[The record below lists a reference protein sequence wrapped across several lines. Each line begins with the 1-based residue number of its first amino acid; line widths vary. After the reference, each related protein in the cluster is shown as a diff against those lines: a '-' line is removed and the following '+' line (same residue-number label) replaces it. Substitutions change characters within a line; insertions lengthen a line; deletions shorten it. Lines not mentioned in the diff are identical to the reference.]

1 MAVARHL
8 AAGAERGI
16 ENRHGHRITIRTADD
31 VAHHGAR
38 RGDDGR
44 FGRYLEIASLVE
56 RQQVLLLVDRVGHDA
71 GGRVAVGTRQGR
83 SHRVEGGEERLLAI
97 ERQFVFERRDPFEQ
111 ASVFVGQGEEAFHAA
126 GAPADEDSRF
136 RQGPQPPPA
145 NGNCSG
151 GRRGPLISSGT
162 RSGRCFSVRCPFR
175 ARWHAAD
182 LRRYGTAVPSSP

>member
-16 ENRHGHRITIRTADD
+16 EDRHGHRITIRTADD

-97 ERQFVFERRDPFEQ
+97 ERQFVFERRDTFEQ
-111 ASVFVGQGEEAFHAA
+111 ASVFVGQGEEALHAA
-126 GAPADEDSRF
+126 ESAVDSARQPVRLREDTCLREVGGVRIIIDRHRFDDDEQKRYISAPQEF
-136 RQGPQPPPA
+136 E
-145 NGNCSG
+145 
-151 GRRGPLISSGT
+151 
-162 RSGRCFSVRCPFR
+162 
-175 ARWHAAD
+175 
-182 LRRYGTAVPSSP
+182 